1 MDLPPPLH
9 HLRDGR
15 RHTEGHRGSEQGC
28 EVQGLG
34 VMRRISPA
42 GISPGAC
49 TSRISFITGGE
60 IPKAAIL
67 MRHPQGGSRSVGV
80 VHDEELL
87 AVTSAT
93 SIGLIPLHTA
103 MLSRQWLTSGDP

>member
-34 VMRRISPA
+34 VNA
-42 GISPGAC
+42 
-49 TSRISFITGGE
+49 
-60 IPKAAIL
+60 
-67 MRHPQGGSRSVGV
+67 Q
-80 VHDEELL
+80 D
-87 AVTSAT
+87 T
-93 SIGLIPLHTA
+93 SIEGPAVIGA
-103 MLSRQWLTSGDP
+103 EDDPMRGSSVESCT